1 MHEPM
6 INDKQGD
13 RGSRLQKQVLIATI
27 ILIYLNDDFNNDTS
41 INTKSTQKCKAR
53 TFLMFLVF

>member
-1 MHEPM
+1 M

-53 TFLMFLVF
+53 TFLIFSYS